1 MILEGLSYGAWLAFL
16 LVLVR
21 CAALIQ
27 TLPFFGSA
35 NVPPMAKA
43 GLCLSL
49 SVALFPVVKVNPAL
63 FPHNVWAF
71 LLLAAKEAM
80 LGAILGLAVRM
91 IITSVQIM
99 GQLVGFQMGF
109 AVANVFDPVGGGQVS
124 VMAQF
129 AFIVTLL
136 VMFAVGAHH
145 YFFIAL
151 RDSFTL
157 VPPGK
162 LTLTAGLMDQIIHI
176 AGQMFSL
183 AIRLGAPVVGALLF
197 TSVIMGILA
206 KTVPQMNILM
216 VGFPFKITV
225 GLLFL
230 SLSMSV
236 MIPTMAEI
244 FGRLGR
250 MLNGLLQ
257 AM

>member
-1 MILEGLSYGAWLAFL
+1 MILQGLSLGAWLAFL

-21 CAALIQ
+21 CAALIV
-27 TLPFFGSA
+27 TLPFFGSP

-43 GLCLSL
+43 GLCLALSL
-49 SVALFPVVKVNPAL
+49 ALFPVVNVSPAL
-63 FPHNVWAF
+63 FPANTWAF
-71 LLLAAKEAM
+71 GLLAAKEAM
-80 LGAILGLAVRM
+80 LGAILGMSVRM

-99 GQLVGFQMGF
+99 GQLIGFQMGF

-124 VMAQF
+124 VLAQF
-129 AFIVTLL
+129 AFITALL

-157 VPPGK
+157 VPPGQ
-162 LTLTAGLMDQIIHI
+162 LTLSNSLMKQVIDI
-176 AGQMFSL
+176 AGQMFTL

-236 MIPTMAEI
+236 MVPTLAEL
-244 FGRLGR
+244 FDRLGR
-250 MLNGLLQ
+250 MLTGLLQ